1 MQLVNEW
8 GGEGGEM
15 EDEGHLKA
23 FSHHHKLGNLF
34 KGPDFQLKYKW
45 YSPASI

>member
-8 GGEGGEM
+8 DGEGGEM

-23 FSHHHKLGNLF
+23 FSHHHKL
-34 KGPDFQLKYKW
+34 LKRLW
-45 YSPASI
+45 EFI